1 MKWLS
6 LFIIAHSSRHNLSA
20 HSFQQPAP
28 FLVRRSSSL
37 TIDLGTKPIRK
48 VGLAALP
55 STWSIVDSCQF
66 DNTLVNLDIQINDA
80 VLSNQVGSQLLLASA
95 GDVTWRQYVALAVIL
110 GVIVD
115 ILLGSPVA
123 GAIAAPLRK
132 QVEEMQ
138 SETINSGRA
147 SRESRERV
155 DTEAIANAALEKV
168 YGAMEL
174 KDYLERNKTDRD
186 RMEEMRRKIDM
197 QLSELEK

>member
-1 MKWLS
+1 M
-6 LFIIAHSSRHNLSA
+6 
-20 HSFQQPAP
+20 
-28 FLVRRSSSL
+28 
-37 TIDLGTKPIRK
+37 
-48 VGLAALP
+48 P